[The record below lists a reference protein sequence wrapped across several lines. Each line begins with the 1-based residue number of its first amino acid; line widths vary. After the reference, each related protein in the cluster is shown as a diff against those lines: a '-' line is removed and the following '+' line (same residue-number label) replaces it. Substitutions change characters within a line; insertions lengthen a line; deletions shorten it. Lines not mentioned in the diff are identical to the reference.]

1 MYDIQIIPV
10 KKDDVLLLHVSKYMD
25 LDDCQ
30 NILRE
35 VKRVYPNNDVLIANE
50 NILEKIT
57 ILRKDDS
64 SSTFD
69 LKTLYP
75 DIFKEID
82 FLDGL

>member
-30 NILRE
+30 NIIKE

-57 ILRKDDS
+57 ILRKDDN

-75 DIFKEID
+75 DIFKEIVI
-82 FLDGL
+82 

>member
-30 NILRE
+30 NILKE

-57 ILRKDDS
+57 ILRKDDN

-75 DIFKEID
+75 DIFKEIVI
-82 FLDGL
+82 

>member
-1 MYDIQIIPV
+1 MNDIQIIPV

-30 NILRE
+30 NILKE

-57 ILRKDDS
+57 ILRKDDNS
-64 SSTFD
+64 SIFD

-75 DIFKEID
+75 DIFKEIVI
-82 FLDGL
+82 

>member
-30 NILRE
+30 NILKE

-57 ILRKDDS
+57 ILRKDDNS
-64 SSTFD
+64 SIFD

-75 DIFKEID
+75 DIFKEIVI
-82 FLDGL
+82 

>member
-30 NILRE
+30 NILKE
-35 VKRVYPNNDVLIANE
+35 VKRIYPNNDVLIANE

-57 ILRKDDS
+57 ILRNDS
-64 SSTFD
+64 SSIFD

-75 DIFKEID
+75 DIFKEIVI
-82 FLDGL
+82 